1 MNKENIKKTNEEIY
15 VESYNLFSTNQ
26 KEKALSN
33 LMNIKDDSERLIA
46 IFSIFNS
53 KVLISYNEWQKLYSE
68 WQNSFNSIIEQLK
81 PLLLNSINNNFIDKI
96 KSIEYEET
104 TPIYYKDTLIQLLLR
119 FKITLN
125 NNAELSPNIIYLN
138 YFNTPI
144 LHNILNIKDNIC
156 TYTINE
162 ICYNLS
168 DIQNSFKNSVSKLSS
183 QQMDELYNLLN

>member
-15 VESYNLFSTNQ
+15 VETYNLISTNQ
-26 KEKALSN
+26 KEKALNN
-33 LMNIKDDSERLIA
+33 LMNIKDDSKRLIA
-46 IFSIFNS
+46 LFSIFNS
-53 KVLISYNEWQKLYSE
+53 KVLMSYNEWQKLHNE
-68 WQNSFNSIIEQLK
+68 WQNSLNTIIEQLK

-104 TPIYYKDTLIQLLLR
+104 TPIYYKDTPIQLLLR

-125 NNAELSPNIIYLN
+125 NNAELSPNVIYLN
-138 YFNTPI
+138 YFNTPV

-183 QQMDELYNLLN
+183 QQIDELYHLLN

>member
-1 MNKENIKKTNEEIY
+1 MNMKKQNEEIY
-15 VESYNLFSTNQ
+15 AESFRLVLTKQ

-33 LMNIKDDSERLIA
+33 LMNIKDESERLMA
-46 IFSIFNS
+46 LFLLFNS
-53 KVLISYNEWQKLYSE
+53 KELISYNEWQ
-68 WQNSFNSIIEQLK
+68 NSFNNIIEQLK

-96 KSIEYEET
+96 ESIEYEET
-104 TPIYYKDTLIQLLLR
+104 TPISYKDTIIQLLLR

-125 NNAELSPNIIYLN
+125 NNTELSPNIIYLN

-162 ICYNLS
+162 ICYDLS
-168 DIQNSFKNSVSKLSS
+168 DIQNSFKNSVSKLST
-183 QQMDELYNLLN
+183 QQIEELYNLIN

>member
-1 MNKENIKKTNEEIY
+1 MNMKKHNEEIY
-15 VESYNLFSTNQ
+15 AESFRLVLTKQ

-33 LMNIKDDSERLIA
+33 LMNIKDESERLMA
-46 IFSIFNS
+46 LFLLFNS
-53 KVLISYNEWQKLYSE
+53 KELISYNE

-104 TPIYYKDTLIQLLLR
+104 TPISYKDTLIQLLLR

-144 LHNILNIKDNIC
+144 LHNILDVKDNIC

-162 ICYNLS
+162 ICYNLP

-183 QQMDELYNLLN
+183 QQIDELYNLLN

>member
-15 VESYNLFSTNQ
+15 VETYNLISTNQ
-26 KEKALSN
+26 KEKALNN

-46 IFSIFNS
+46 LFSIFNS
-53 KVLISYNEWQKLYSE
+53 KVLMSYNEWQKLHNE
-68 WQNSFNSIIEQLK
+68 WQKSLNTIIEQLK
-81 PLLLNSINNNFIDKI
+81 PLLLNNINNNFIDKI

-104 TPIYYKDTLIQLLLR
+104 TPIYYKDTPIQLLLR

-125 NNAELSPNIIYLN
+125 NNAELSPNVIYLN
-138 YFNTPI
+138 YFNTPV

-183 QQMDELYNLLN
+183 QQIDELYNLLN